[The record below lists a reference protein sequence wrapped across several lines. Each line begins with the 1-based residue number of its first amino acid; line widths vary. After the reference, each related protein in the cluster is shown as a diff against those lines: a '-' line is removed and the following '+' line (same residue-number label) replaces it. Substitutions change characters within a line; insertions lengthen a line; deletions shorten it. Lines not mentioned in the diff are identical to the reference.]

1 MSRST
6 ADATAQR
13 VRDIRLA
20 AAAISQL
27 LAEKSL
33 PEEAWDGAA
42 RVLDRCRR
50 ARRELERGEAA
61 SSPPHD

>member
-1 MSRST
+1 MSQIPADET
-6 ADATAQR
+6 ALR
-13 VRDIRLA
+13 VRNIRLA

-42 RVLDRCRR
+42 RVLERCRR
-50 ARRELERGEAA
+50 ARRELERGEATD
-61 SSPPHD
+61 PEPHD